1 MRQKKHKKVQRT
13 ITFLKVTHQFREP
26 FKVGPPVLQRQVS
39 CTAELPVPAHHAS
52 VVATAMAISAL
63 LTRFFWCMQVVL
75 DGNFINAL
83 LQSK

>member
-26 FKVGPPVLQRQVS
+26 FKVRPPVPQWQAA
-39 CTAELPVPAHHAS
+39 CTAELPVPAHYAI
-52 VVATAMAISAL
+52 VVANDTYSAL
-63 LTRFFWCMQVVL
+63 LTRVCWCMQVVL